1 MSGQI
6 SLAILAL
13 GMVAKKRGIAHNE
26 VRFLG
31 PPLNGPLMH
40 LNALAKRAESSVFTS
55 LLCGIVLEFNRVD
68 FRLWEALCQHQ
79 GKHARTRPDVEDV
92 LHRLASLHARG
103 PGPRTQQKRIRS
115 NLHSARIVMHAELLE
130 FLNPSTRTS
139 HFQEV
144 LALRFC
150 HVSKEGK
157 SSTRS

>member
-13 GMVAKKRGIAHNE
+13 GMAVKKRGIAHNE

-79 GKHARTRPDVEDV
+79 GKHARTRSDVEDV
-92 LHRLASLHARG
+92 LHSLASLHARG
-103 PGPRTQQKRIRS
+103 PTFIPQASSCTR
-115 NLHSARIVMHAELLE
+115 NC
-130 FLNPSTRTS
+130 LNS
-139 HFQEV
+139 
-144 LALRFC
+144 
-150 HVSKEGK
+150 
-157 SSTRS
+157 